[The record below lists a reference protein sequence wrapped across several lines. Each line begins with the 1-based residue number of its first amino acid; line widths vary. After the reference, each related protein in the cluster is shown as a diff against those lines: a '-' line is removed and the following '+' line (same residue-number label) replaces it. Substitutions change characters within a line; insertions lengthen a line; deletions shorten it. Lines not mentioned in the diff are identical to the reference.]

1 MVPALVASYIV
12 SVLFHEGRFN
22 GLGALG
28 EFNTFVFRIAFASFA
43 AYVLGQLLDVQVF
56 DRMRRNYVQWWV
68 APAAA
73 SVFGQA
79 LDTVAFFGI
88 AFWHSSNPFM
98 AEHWGEIALVDYVIK
113 LAVSLVLFV
122 PMYGVVLSTI
132 VRAMKRREAL
142 SAVA

>member
-1 MVPALVASYIV
+1 
-12 SVLFHEGRFN
+12 
-22 GLGALG
+22 
-28 EFNTFVFRIAFASFA
+28 
-43 AYVLGQLLDVQVF
+43 
-56 DRMRRNYVQWWV
+56 
-68 APAAA
+68 
-73 SVFGQA
+73 
-79 LDTVAFFGI
+79 
-88 AFWHSSNPFM
+88 M